1 MEIRN
6 LKLLK
11 KEISSYYNEYINT
24 RDKLNKINLDSRERE
39 RQIDLLKFQIEEID
53 SAKLKDSDDEIENEY
68 NKIANIKD
76 IGLGIGQI
84 IESFKSSNFN
94 KNSIIDFINKDISI
108 LNNLVK
114 YDKDLEVYLSRLKDI
129 NFELQDIHSEFI
141 NYINKIEIDEERLTF
156 FRG

>member
-1 MEIRN
+1 M
-6 LKLLK
+6 
-11 KEISSYYNEYINT
+11 
-24 RDKLNKINLDSRERE
+24 
-39 RQIDLLKFQIEEID
+39 KFQIEEID

>member
-114 YDKDLEVYLSRLKDI
+114 YDKDLEVYLSRLKI
-129 NFELQDIHSEFI
+129 LILNFRI
-141 NYINKIEIDEERLTF
+141 YIVSLLTI
-156 FRG
+156 